1 MTELRIGAHL
11 SISQGLPK
19 AIADA
24 QAVGA
29 NTFAYFTRNPRGGAA
44 RQITEDEAGR
54 FRALSRETDVR
65 ETVGHLPYTVN
76 PAGRDP
82 KVAEFARMVLRE
94 DLLRAGAFGGEY
106 LNFHPGSHQGD
117 GPEAGLDRLVAT
129 LKDVLAVPTGD
140 TMLLLETMSGQGSE
154 VGCTFQQIREVL
166 DRVSDPRLGVC
177 LDSCH
182 LFAAGHDLRTPEGVA
197 RMVGELEDIVGL
209 HHVRAMHLNDSKQPL
224 GSHRDR
230 HEKLGQGQIGRD
242 GIRAILRS
250 EFLRSLPIVLE
261 TPVDDWK
268 EYGPEIAVAKELA
281 GAG

>member
-1 MTELRIGAHL
+1 MTELRLGAHL

-44 RQITEDEAGR
+44 RTIGEEEAER
-54 FRALSRETDVR
+54 FKELSRETDVR
-65 ETVGHLPYTVN
+65 QTVGHLPYTVN

-82 KVAEFARMVLRE
+82 KVADFARMVLRQ
-94 DLLRAGAFGGEY
+94 DLLRAASFGGEF

-117 GPEAGLDRLVAT
+117 GPEAGLGRLVAT
-129 LKDVLAVPTGD
+129 LEDVLAEPTGD

-154 VGCTFQQIREVL
+154 IGCTFQQVREVL
-166 DRVSDPRLGVC
+166 DRLHDPRLGVC

-182 LFAAGHDLRTPEGVA
+182 LFAAGYDLRTPAGVA
-197 RMVGELEDIVGL
+197 HMVGELEDIVGL
-209 HHVRAMHLNDSKQPL
+209 AHVRAMHLNDSKQPL

-242 GIRAILRS
+242 GIRAILRN
-250 EFLRSLPIVLE
+250 EFLRTLPLILE

-268 EYGPEIAVAKELA
+268 EYGAEIAVAKELA
-281 GAG
+281 G

>member
-19 AIADA
+19 AIQDA

-44 RQITEDEAGR
+44 RQIAAEEAER
-54 FRALSRETDVR
+54 FRALSRETDIR
-65 ETVGHLPYTVN
+65 DTVGHLPYTVN

-82 KVAEFARMVLRE
+82 KVADFARMVLRE
-94 DLLRAGAFGGEY
+94 DLLRAGSFGGEY

-129 LKDVLAVPTGD
+129 LKDVLAVPTGE

-154 VGCTFQQIREVL
+154 ICCTFQQIREVL
-166 DRVSDPRLGVC
+166 DRVDDPRLGVC

-182 LFAAGHDLRTPEGVA
+182 LFAAGHDLRSPAGVQQ
-197 RMVGELEDIVGL
+197 MVGELEDIVGL
-209 HHVRAMHLNDSKQPL
+209 EHVRAMHLNDSKQPL
-224 GSHRDR
+224 ASHRDR
-230 HEKLGQGQIGRD
+230 HEKLGQGQIGAD
-242 GIRAILRS
+242 GIRAILRQD
-250 EFLRSLPIVLE
+250 FLRSLSIVLE

-268 EYGPEIAVAKELA
+268 EYGAEIAIAKELA
-281 GAG
+281 G

>member
-1 MTELRIGAHL
+1 MTELRLGAHL
-11 SISQGLPK
+11 SISQGLGK

-24 QAVGA
+24 QAIGA

-44 RQITEDEAGR
+44 RQIPAEEAER
-54 FRALSRETDVR
+54 FCALSRETDVR

-82 KVAEFARMVLRE
+82 KVAEFARMVLRD
-94 DLLRAGAFGGEY
+94 DLLRAGSFGGEY

-117 GPEAGLDRLVAT
+117 GPEAGIDRLVAT
-129 LKDVLAVPTGD
+129 LKDVLAVPTGE

-166 DRVSDPRLGVC
+166 DRVADPRLGVC

-182 LFAAGHDLRTPEGVA
+182 LFAAGYDLRTPEGVA
-197 RMVGELEDIVGL
+197 HMVGELEDIVGL
-209 HHVRAMHLNDSKQPL
+209 GRVRAMHLNDSKQPL

-230 HEKLGQGQIGRD
+230 HEKLGQGQIGGD
-242 GIRAILRS
+242 GIRAILRQ
-250 EFLRSLPIVLE
+250 EFLRTLPLILE

-268 EYGPEIAVAKELA
+268 EYGGEIALAKELA
-281 GAG
+281 G